1 MPIDVDTA
9 DNERPRVPIIIANA
23 HYGDSGGP
31 ANVAT
36 YTETVRIQY
45 AEFMQRMYSFAG
57 VFVFAT
63 GPLRIGD
70 ILLQQSNNL
79 TPENVAE
86 VIRAN
91 YSVSFDNV
99 LTSAQLH
106 DAINGAFLAE
116 IRISCWSR
124 ILQCGVDVKYVFDVV
139 SAPRKP
145 SLSQCIGHIYQI
157 VDLPFS
163 NCHI

>member
-1 MPIDVDTA
+1 MPIDPDTS
-9 DNERPRVPIIIANA
+9 DRPRVPIIIANA

-31 ANVAT
+31 DNVAT

-45 AEFMQRMYSFAG
+45 AEFMQRMYSSSG
-57 VFVFAT
+57 VFAFSS
-63 GPLRIGD
+63 GLLGLGD

-79 TPENVAE
+79 TPEVVSE

-116 IRISCWSR
+116 IRVSCWSR
-124 ILQCGVDVKYVFDVV
+124 ILQCGIDVKYVFDVV

-145 SLSQCIGHIYQI
+145 SLTQCIGHIYQI